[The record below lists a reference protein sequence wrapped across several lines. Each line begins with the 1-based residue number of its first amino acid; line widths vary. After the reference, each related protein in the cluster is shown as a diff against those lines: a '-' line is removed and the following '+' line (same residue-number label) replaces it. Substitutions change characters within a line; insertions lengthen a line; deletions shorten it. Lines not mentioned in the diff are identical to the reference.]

1 MNHPRLNCYY
11 IDLNYS
17 LETNTK
23 YLKMRVKENLLTIK
37 YGTWLFGNEIG
48 TDIDIQIDIFHR
60 SLTLIYSH
68 SQFIPGGWWIINKK
82 GSFFLGC

>member
-1 MNHPRLNCYY
+1 MNHPRINCYY
-11 IDLNYS
+11 IDWNYS
-17 LETNTK
+17 LETNNK

>member
-37 YGTWLFGNEIG
+37 YGT
-48 TDIDIQIDIFHR
+48 
-60 SLTLIYSH
+60 
-68 SQFIPGGWWIINKK
+68 
-82 GSFFLGC
+82 